1 MKCTSCQ
8 AELAPDEMFCHN
20 CGQKVTVAPEPT
32 MFTSATTPQPSAS
45 APEKPEKTPKRKFN
59 LKILIAILAVVLL
72 AAAAVFLIPLL
83 GGILGD
89 QYVTNRLLYA
99 RDDKNFYI
107 IDGKGNKATFEY
119 DSAKTVRFSPDHSS
133 AALTVEDG
141 EDLPLYAI
149 RNGAVTLVCKDAG
162 GFQLSLYGDTIAYFT
177 DVDSTGGTASLYLYD
192 IQKDTSTL
200 VEKNIPYSASE
211 DSSVT
216 MSPDGRTLAYASK
229 LDYENETILMKLST
243 DGGAPVSLGR
253 NEVVFA
259 VSNHADY
266 LYLATFTSLNDG
278 EWTLYVRHGD
288 KETVLLEKQNPQDF
302 TTFRLNADLTQILL
316 SLDGKT
322 YYSDRGGEPERLLTD
337 SILDIVARPYLVKGD
352 YGTVD
357 ILGWKTFTNKVYLGN
372 KSDGTLYYLGR
383 DLDTERIDKGISDT
397 YLGARDV
404 KLTENGTSVT
414 YISDSGELFQ
424 AALSGGEP
432 EEIAR
437 GDSIKALFV
446 SQDGK
451 ILYFVNTYDE
461 LYCIRN
467 GKPSTHIADDVDQ
480 YACAF
485 DRNTHNFYFVAD
497 NDDEDGVL
505 YRCVNGGKKEKVS
518 GGSGVYALLS
528 DNCGLLFLKHAD
540 LEDKLDDLYQLTG
553 SDQLEL
559 LLSDVLSATLD
570 AK

>member
-8 AELAPDEMFCHN
+8 AELAPDETFCHN
-20 CGQKVTVAPEPT
+20 CGQKVTAPPEPAASA
-32 MFTSATTPQPSAS
+32 SATAPQPSAS
-45 APEKPEKTPKRKFN
+45 VPEKPEKVTKRKLN
-59 LKILIAILAVVLL
+59 WKILIASLAVAVL
-72 AAAAVFLIPLL
+72 AAAAIFLVPLF

-99 RDDKNFYI
+99 RDEKNFYI

-119 DSAKTVRFSPDHSS
+119 DSAEAIRFSPDHSS

-149 RNGAVTLVCKDAG
+149 RNGTVTLVCKNAG

-177 DVDSTGGTASLYLYD
+177 DVDSTDGTASLYLYD

-200 VEKNIPYSASE
+200 VETNIPYSASE

-216 MSPDGRTLAYASK
+216 MSPDGHTLAYASK
-229 LDYENETILMKLST
+229 LDYENETVLMKLST

-253 NEVVFA
+253 NEIVFA
-259 VSNHADY
+259 VSDHADY
-266 LYLATFTSLNDG
+266 LYLATFTSLDEGN
-278 EWTLYVRHGD
+278 WTLYVRHGD
-288 KETVLLEKQNPQDF
+288 SETVLLEDQDPQDF

-337 SILDIVARPYLVKGD
+337 SILDIVSRQNLMKGD

-357 ILGWKTFTNKVYLGN
+357 VLGWKTFTNKLYLGD

-404 KLTENGTSVT
+404 KLTDNGSTVT

-424 AALSGGEP
+424 AALTGGEP

-437 GDSIKALFV
+437 GDSIQALFA

-451 ILYFVNTYDE
+451 ILYFVNNYDE

-467 GKPSTHIADDVDQ
+467 SKPSTHVADDVDQ

-497 NDDEDGVL
+497 NDEEDGVL

-528 DNCGLLFLKHAD
+528 DSCGLLFLKHAD
-540 LEDKLDDLYQLTG
+540 LEDQLDDLYQLTG
-553 SDQLEL
+553 TDQLEL
-559 LLSDVLSATLD
+559 LLSNVLGATLD